1 MSLDNNGNFSDVVV
15 HGHKDRPA
23 MSGAVDEWLSGL
35 RHNIYRLNNPS
46 DAQPL
51 NSTGSNDYIDF
62 AVLDSPYSSSSSS
75 SSNHGQ
81 DGHHGRHGHHSHHG
95 LDGRHGQDGHHSG
108 HGHDGHHHSAAG
120 AVSGSGEGAPD
131 ATPAEATLGKTEDY
145 CADDCSVP
153 APVGDTAGGD
163 TSGSNASPHS
173 YSAQDK
179 MDEVLL
185 DLERAMRATGR
196 GSTAIATE
204 WMREAQADMMELAQA
219 LGLGSGAGSE
229 GGACSEGGGC
239 SESGNSG
246 EVSSVAPVEQV
257 AGDSNSQGSGVHD
270 SGAESPT
277 VETPSAA
284 EGDGHA
290 AASDRVNDAAETG
303 SKAPDRSKPVT
314 ASLDQLLSQNDR
326 NQNPVK
332 PGENTSQFWWS
343 GGRSGAGVDAP
354 STPDPKYNYVL
365 AWNMIYPEQG
375 KTADPNAN
383 VEMQNFRTYVHT
395 KDGQWLEVQN
405 QNKAGIGG
413 GLSDADF
420 ANYYAVYDSP
430 ITNGSDGVA
439 SFKAP
444 PPGYNFQPWINGR
457 GGFDNQNIDG
467 IYVSGLVRADRP
479 DANLVMDQGADWYA
493 HEGGT
498 AVGTQ
503 NSDGIGTSN
512 WLRLTDKWQ
521 PLLYSTV
528 SADELRRN
536 PPPGITA

>member
-1 MSLDNNGNFSDVVV
+1 MSLDNYGNFSDVVV

-23 MSGAVDEWLSGL
+23 MSGAIDDLNSGS
-35 RHNIYRLNNPS
+35 HANIFRVSTQS

-51 NSTGSNDYIDF
+51 NATGSNDYIDF
-62 AVLDSPYSSSSSS
+62 AVLDSPYG
-75 SSNHGQ
+75 SNSRSRGQ
-81 DGHHGRHGHHSHHG
+81 DGHHGRHGHHGHHG
-95 LDGRHGQDGHHSG
+95 FDGHPVTDGHSG
-108 HGHDGHHHSAAG
+108 HGHHGHDGHHSSHGHDGHHRSAAG
-120 AVSGSGEGAPD
+120 AAAVSGEGAPD
-131 ATPAEATLGKTEDY
+131 VTPAEATSGNAEDY

-163 TSGSNASPHS
+163 TSGSNASPYS

-185 DLERAMRATGR
+185 DLESAMRATGR

-219 LGLGSGAGSE
+219 LGLGSGAGSD
-229 GGACSEGGGC
+229 GGDCSEGGGC
-239 SESGNSG
+239 SEGGSSS
-246 EVSSVAPVEQV
+246 EVSSEAPVEQV
-257 AGDSNSQGSGVHD
+257 AADDNSHAGGHD
-270 SGAESPT
+270 SGAQSPS
-277 VETPSAA
+277 VEAPAAA
-284 EGDGHA
+284 EGDGHTVE
-290 AASDRVNDAAETG
+290 SDSVNDSVEPGTAN
-303 SKAPDRSKPVT
+303 PDRSKPVT
-314 ASLDQLLSQNDR
+314 ATIDQLLSQNDR

-332 PGENTSQFWWS
+332 PGENTSQFYWS

-420 ANYYAVYDSP
+420 ADYYAVYDSP

-479 DANLVMDQGADWYA
+479 NANLVMDQGADWYA
-493 HEGGT
+493 HE
-498 AVGTQ
+498 AV
-503 NSDGIGTSN
+503 
-512 WLRLTDKWQ
+512 RL
-521 PLLYSTV
+521 
-528 SADELRRN
+528 SAPKTPME
-536 PPPGITA
+536 

>member
-1 MSLDNNGNFSDVVV
+1 MSLDNYGNIADVVV

-23 MSGAVDEWLSGL
+23 MSGAVDEWLSGS

-46 DAQPL
+46 DARPI
-51 NSTGSNDYIDF
+51 NATGSNDYIDF
-62 AVLDSPYSSSSSS
+62 AALDSPYG
-75 SSNHGQ
+75 NRRNPGQ
-81 DGHHGRHGHHSHHG
+81 DAQSGRPGHLGSGG
-95 LDGRHGQDGHHSG
+95 LDGRHGHDGNHLGGGQDGQHRSSSG
-108 HGHDGHHHSAAG
+108 ATSEI
-120 AVSGSGEGAPD
+120 GEGAPD
-131 ATPAEATLGKTEDY
+131 ATPAEVAAVGAEEY
-145 CADDCSVP
+145 CADDCSVRVP
-153 APVGDTAGGD
+153 TGDAPGGG
-163 TSGSNASPHS
+163 SGSRDSGAVDRGIGDSS
-173 YSAQDK
+173 IYTDSAQDK
-179 MDEVLL
+179 LDEILL
-185 DLERAMRATGR
+185 DLERAIRAIGR
-196 GSTAIATE
+196 GSTAIAIE
-204 WMREAQADMMELAQA
+204 WLREAQADMMELARA
-219 LGLGSGAGSE
+219 LGLYSGGSAE
-229 GGACSEGGGC
+229 GGSIAGGATSGGSSDEQPASDCSAQEGNICDGGTNPAL
-239 SESGNSG
+239 SDEAYLTS
-246 EVSSVAPVEQV
+246 
-257 AGDSNSQGSGVHD
+257 
-270 SGAESPT
+270 
-277 VETPSAA
+277 
-284 EGDGHA
+284 GDGHGTESDAVHDTGDGSTVAPERSQPVA
-290 AASDRVNDAAETG
+290 ATI
-303 SKAPDRSKPVT
+303 
-314 ASLDQLLSQNDR
+314 DQLLAQNDR

-343 GGRSGAGVDAP
+343 GGKSGAGVDAP
-354 STPDPKYNYVL
+354 ATPDPKYNYVL

-444 PPGYNFQPWINGR
+444 PPGYNFQPWINGL

-467 IYVSGLVRADRP
+467 IYVSGMVRADRP

-493 HEGGT
+493 HAEGT